1 MAVLPATLVAPAN
14 HNRDAARQPCLIALW
29 SHRFRGRRLD
39 AQPPSGTADPASTAP
54 ATKPHHAPSKNPLQ
68 HKA

>member
-1 MAVLPATLVAPAN
+1 MAALPTTLVALAS

-39 AQPPSGTADPASTAP
+39 AHRPSGTADPASSAP
-54 ATKPHHAPSKNPLQ
+54 ATKPHHAPAKNPLH